1 MPFPL
6 LAIPIIGDLIRGV
19 SGIIDKAVLD
29 KDKAEAL
36 KAEINMQAAQLDY
49 SSLDREIEKRAEV
62 LVAEIRGESW
72 LQRNWRP
79 LLMVTCIIVVANN
92 YIVAPY
98 ARALG
103 FTSVELD
110 LPEQLWN
117 LMTLGVGGY
126 IFGRSGE
133 KIVETL
139 GAAYAKKNGGGPHP

>member
-1 MPFPL
+1 MAFPL
-6 LAIPIIGDLIRGV
+6 MAIPIIGDLIKGAFGV
-19 SGIIDKAVLD
+19 IDKAILD

-62 LVAEIRGESW
+62 LVAEIRGQSW

-79 LLMVTCIIVVANN
+79 LLMVTCILIIANN
-92 YIVAPY
+92 YVVAPY
-98 ARALG
+98 AKAMGL
-103 FTSVELD
+103 TSVELD
-110 LPEQLWN
+110 LPDQLWN

-139 GAAYAKKNGGGPHP
+139 GQAYSKKNGNGHA